1 MNLSVPLDKVA
12 LFISRLLKGF
22 QNLAN
27 SDNDFIP
34 YWGDYLY
41 EMEDIGMVVFQPIFD
56 TTSESTAFYVKSIR
70 WNFPTVGFSTCLIT
84 ENVYLPSMG
93 NFLYTFGSQGEYI
106 YLCENIYI

>member
-1 MNLSVPLDKVA
+1 MDSRVRTTGVELIYSSEVTSEIERIISLNLSVPLDKVA

-56 TTSESTAFYVKSIR
+56 TTSEKR
-70 WNFPTVGFSTCLIT
+70 
-84 ENVYLPSMG
+84 
-93 NFLYTFGSQGEYI
+93 
-106 YLCENIYI
+106 

>member
-1 MNLSVPLDKVA
+1 MDSRVRTTGVELIYSSEVTSEIERIISLNLSVPLDKVA

-34 YWGDYLY
+34 CWGDYLY

-56 TTSESTAFYVKSIR
+56 TTSDSTAFYVKSIR
-70 WNFPTVGFSTCLIT
+70 WNFPNSRFF
-84 ENVYLPSMG
+84 YM
-93 NFLYTFGSQGEYI
+93 FDY
-106 YLCENIYI
+106 

>member
-1 MNLSVPLDKVA
+1 MDGRVRTTGVELIYSSEVTSEIERIISLNLSVPLDKVA

-70 WNFPTVGFSTCLIT
+70 WNFPNSRFF
-84 ENVYLPSMG
+84 YM
-93 NFLYTFGSQGEYI
+93 FDY
-106 YLCENIYI
+106 